1 MYNSFLGEEI
11 HVRAKGPTIFADKY
25 NLMQV
30 RLAIQ
35 FFSGNSKTPININDA
50 KKEFIFFSNI
60 IGKGNSTFVFRF
72 EWEKNLFAVPNV
84 EQLSATDIAKVD
96 ITYMTPDGNL
106 ISFND
111 DNEFVA
117 EFQIEVCI

>member
-1 MYNSFLGEEI
+1 
-11 HVRAKGPTIFADKY
+11 
-25 NLMQV
+25 
-30 RLAIQ
+30 
-35 FFSGNSKTPININDA
+35 
-50 KKEFIFFSNI
+50 
-60 IGKGNSTFVFRF
+60 
-72 EWEKNLFAVPNV
+72 LFAVPNV